1 MSLIH
6 IRVITPAG
14 IYRECDSPYLNIQ
27 TTDGDRGL
35 LPNHMPI
42 VASLRI
48 GRMSCENNGVRDTF
62 AVAGG
67 LLYFRDNLAEILTD
81 AIEGKK
87 EIDIDRAK
95 SAKDRAERRLSA
107 NKQNLDVRRAQ
118 LALQRALNRIS
129 VAEI

>member
-1 MSLIH
+1 
-6 IRVITPAG
+6 
-14 IYRECDSPYLNIQ
+14 
-27 TTDGDRGL
+27 
-35 LPNHMPI
+35 MPI

-87 EIDIDRAK
+87 EIDLDRAK